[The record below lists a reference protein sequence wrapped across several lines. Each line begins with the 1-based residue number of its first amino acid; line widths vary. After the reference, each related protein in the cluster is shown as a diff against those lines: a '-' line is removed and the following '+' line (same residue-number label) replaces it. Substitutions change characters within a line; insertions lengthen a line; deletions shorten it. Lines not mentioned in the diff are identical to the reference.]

1 MTNNELSAALQE
13 AIALVAM
20 ATHLINDK
28 DDRLEMRQMWED
40 KANTIV
46 REYFNNV
53 RRDNAGEEARYT
65 DWIGD

>member
-1 MTNNELSAALQE
+1 MTNNELEAALQE

-20 ATHLINDK
+20 ATHLINDTN
-28 DDRLEMRQMWED
+28 DRLNMKEMWQD

-46 REYFNNV
+46 REYFSNVKRNNV
-53 RRDNAGEEARYT
+53 SEETRYK

>member
-1 MTNNELSAALQE
+1 MTNNELSSALQE

-28 DDRLEMRQMWED
+28 EDRLEMRQMWED

-53 RRDNAGEEARYT
+53 RLINVSEEARHQ

>member
-1 MTNNELSAALQE
+1 MTNNELSASLQE

-28 DDRLEMRQMWED
+28 EDRLEMRQMWED

-46 REYFNNV
+46 KEYFNNV
-53 RRDNAGEEARYT
+53 RRINVSEEARHQ

>member
-1 MTNNELSAALQE
+1 MTNNELEAALQE

-20 ATHLINDK
+20 ATHLINDTN
-28 DDRLEMRQMWED
+28 DRLNMKEMWED

-53 RRDNAGEEARYT
+53 KRNSISKETRDK

>member
-13 AIALVAM
+13 AVALVAM
-20 ATHLINDK
+20 ATHLINDAE
-28 DDRLEMRQMWED
+28 DRLGMRQMWTD

-46 REYFNNV
+46 REYFDNV
-53 RRDNAGEEARYT
+53 RRYNLSEETRHK

>member
-1 MTNNELSAALQE
+1 MTNNELEAALQE

-20 ATHLINDK
+20 ATHLINDTN
-28 DDRLEMRQMWED
+28 DRLNMKEMWQD

-46 REYFNNV
+46 REYFSNVKRNNV
-53 RRDNAGEEARYT
+53 SEETRHK

>member
-1 MTNNELSAALQE
+1 MTNNELSASLQE

-28 DDRLEMRQMWED
+28 EDRLEMRQMWED
-40 KANTIV
+40 KANTLV

-53 RRDNAGEEARYT
+53 RRINVSEEARHQ

>member
-1 MTNNELSAALQE
+1 MTNNELEAALQE

-28 DDRLEMRQMWED
+28 EDRLEMRQMWED

-53 RRDNAGEEARYT
+53 RRINVSEEARHQ
-65 DWIGD
+65 DWIRD

>member
-1 MTNNELSAALQE
+1 MTNNELSAALRE

-20 ATHLINDK
+20 ATHLMNDPE
-28 DDRLEMRQMWED
+28 DRLGMKQMWED

-53 RRDNAGEEARYT
+53 RRDNLSEETRHK

>member
-20 ATHLINDK
+20 ATHLINDGE
-28 DDRLEMRQMWED
+28 DRLGMKQMWED

-46 REYFNNV
+46 REYFDNV
-53 RRDNAGEEARYT
+53 RRDNLSEETRHK

>member
-1 MTNNELSAALQE
+1 MTNNELSASLQE

-28 DDRLEMRQMWED
+28 EDRLEMRQMWED

-53 RRDNAGEEARYT
+53 RRINVSEEARHQ